1 MTYNVFG
8 GTSNLALS
16 IYLVDSYSPT
26 VDLMYRKSVKFILT
40 KSPCTAHRVPL
51 CAWWIETTPTP
62 STLRRAPPSHFWS
75 SSIKFI
81 LKGSAVD
88 QSSSSAHLSGH
99 TVGWLVD
106 ATRESG
112 VDIEHVNWPQRGV
125 VYIQS
130 IKFMLTTMATGFLY
144 DIIDEDRVA
153 VASWQSSPPH
163 SAYFY
168 SFLVATRQ
176 TMAGV
181 RFYTTRV

>member
-112 VDIEHVNWPQRGV
+112 VDIEHVDWPQRGV
-125 VYIQS
+125 VYTIDQVHADHDGDRILVRHYWRGPS
-130 IKFMLTTMATGFLY
+130 CSCLMTIFTTTFCVL
-144 DIIDEDRVA
+144 
-153 VASWQSSPPH
+153 
-163 SAYFY
+163 
-168 SFLVATRQ
+168 L
-176 TMAGV
+176 
-181 RFYTTRV
+181 